1 MERHDPRT
9 TKVVWFRQV
18 NVIGCFQLGK
28 HLGDLHLCSNFVPQ
42 GSRESDPE
50 SKTVGVIMECPV
62 KQDMKI
68 ERPRCSTALL
78 SIYKSL
84 IHPFY
89 PSSDL
94 L

>member
-1 MERHDPRT
+1 MYLVASNWVSIWEICICVQILYH
-9 TKVVWFRQV
+9 KVVENQ
-18 NVIGCFQLGK
+18 
-28 HLGDLHLCSNFVPQ
+28 
-42 GSRESDPE
+42 DPE
-50 SKTVGVIMECPV
+50 SRTVGVIMECPL